1 MIIANKPLNYQA
13 LILEEAETEIRETVQ
28 NEYFKRTAKTALN
41 KKIKRIIQSA
51 IDKVG
56 NKELKK
62 AAVKSLLSFY
72 ERQYQELQNLSPL
85 KLAFL
90 IALTSLQG
98 KEIKGVKT
106 GILPSKPTN
115 NQAREFLISR
125 GVKSQYLYGSA
136 LQKYSKD
143 YIEKNIKPTLDK
155 LSRQF
160 PLDPDDVSGRMSLRG
175 KAEMEVRYQHNLDM
189 VDNLKKGGNKLVIC
203 STHAD
208 CSDRC
213 AKWQGRVYSLD
224 GTSGTTDDGRKFVP
238 LEVAT
243 DIYYTTKK
251 GKTYKNGLLG
261 FNCRHYLVPYKS
273 GYRFPKPN
281 VQEERKQYSI
291 TLKQR
296 QLERAVIKWK
306 TEAITC
312 KITDKTRY
320 LYAKKKAEEL
330 NDVYIKF
337 SKENNR
343 AYYPSRT
350 KII

>member
-1 MIIANKPLNYQA
+1 MVIANKPLNFQA
-13 LILEEAETEIRETVQ
+13 LILEEAETEIREVVQ
-28 NEYFKRTAKTALN
+28 NEYFKRTSKTTLN
-41 KKIKRIIQSA
+41 EKIKRVIQRA
-51 IDKVG
+51 IDRMD

-62 AAVKSLLSFY
+62 IAIRSLLSFY
-72 ERQYQELQNLSPL
+72 ERQYQELKNLSPL

-98 KEIKGVKT
+98 KGIKGVET
-106 GILPSKPTN
+106 GILPSKPTL

-125 GVKSQYLYGSA
+125 GVKPQYLYGNA

-143 YIEKNIKPTLDK
+143 YIEKNITPTLDK
-155 LSRQF
+155 LSKQF
-160 PLDPDDVSGRMSLRG
+160 PLDPDDASGRMSLRG

-189 VDNLKKGGNKLVIC
+189 IDNLKKGGNKLVIC

-208 CSDRC
+208 CSERC

-224 GTSGTTDDGRKFVP
+224 GTSGTTDDGRKYVP

-281 VQEERKQYSI
+281 VQEERKEYAI

-296 QLERAVIKWK
+296 QLEREVIKWK
-306 TEAITC
+306 TEAVTC
-312 KITDKTRY
+312 KRTDKTRY
-320 LYAKKKAEEL
+320 LYAKGKAEEW
-330 NDVYIKF
+330 NDAYIKF
-337 SKENNR
+337 SKENGR